1 MCYLATS
8 VEATHFH
15 LLKRA
20 RHVLT
25 ETLRV
30 LDFRAICL
38 AHASAASASEDE
50 LTILSQLGDLMDRS
64 MASCDG
70 EFDCSSDELNELA
83 VICREEGAI
92 GSRLTGTCAFAGRSL
107 VSRSDLSADSMR
119 HPLTRIA

>member
-1 MCYLATS
+1 MHRLSPLVRVPLLTRHPPFSWS
-8 VEATHFH
+8 VEATQFH
-15 LLKRA
+15 LLKRV

-30 LDFRAICL
+30 LDFRSLCL
-38 AHASAASASEDE
+38 SHAASESGANESAV
-50 LTILSQLGDLMDRS
+50 LGQLGELMDRS

-92 GSRLTGTCAFAGRSL
+92 GSRLTGASPLCLSL
-107 VSRSDLSADSMR
+107 LQPRR
-119 HPLTRIA
+119 